1 MMLTLRRYAL
11 SVSVAAAAMLAG
23 CGGSQPPIGAPGATT
38 PSEAYTQT
46 SRAHNAGRPR
56 AAVEFAYVAND
67 GSNNVS
73 AYGINASTGALTQ
86 LTGSPFAAG
95 YMPSAVAI
103 DPTGKFAYAV
113 NNGSISGKYPGN
125 VSAYAIN
132 ARAGALTQ
140 VKGSPFAAGDGPT
153 GMAIDPTAKFAYV
166 TNYGSGDVSA
176 YAINARTG
184 ALKQVHGS
192 PFKISPRAVPTAV
205 AVDPV
210 GSFAYVT
217 DYGKAYP
224 YQIGRVYA
232 FAIDARTG
240 ALTRIKG
247 SPFEA
252 GYGPDSL
259 AIDRAGKFVYVT
271 NYSGDV
277 SGYAINANTGF
288 LTQVPGSPFRAG
300 NYASGVAIDPDGKF
314 AYVPSAFQVFAY
326 AIDARS
332 GELALR
338 EKASAPGTV
347 DAVAIDSAGKFAYV
361 PAADD
366 GVSAYTIDA
375 SSGMLTPVSGSPFS
389 AGGGPDGVATCRVV
403 GNACLPPPL

>member
-1 MMLTLRRYAL
+1 M
-11 SVSVAAAAMLAG
+11 
-23 CGGSQPPIGAPGATT
+23 
-38 PSEAYTQT
+38 
-46 SRAHNAGRPR
+46 
-56 AAVEFAYVAND
+56 
-67 GSNNVS
+67 
-73 AYGINASTGALTQ
+73 
-86 LTGSPFAAG
+86 
-95 YMPSAVAI
+95 
-103 DPTGKFAYAV
+103 
-113 NNGSISGKYPGN
+113 
-125 VSAYAIN
+125 
-132 ARAGALTQ
+132 
-140 VKGSPFAAGDGPT
+140 
-153 GMAIDPTAKFAYV
+153 
-166 TNYGSGDVSA
+166 
-176 YAINARTG
+176 
-184 ALKQVHGS
+184 
-192 PFKISPRAVPTAV
+192 
-205 AVDPV
+205 
-210 GSFAYVT
+210 
-217 DYGKAYP
+217 
-224 YQIGRVYA
+224 
-232 FAIDARTG
+232 
-240 ALTRIKG
+240 TRIKG